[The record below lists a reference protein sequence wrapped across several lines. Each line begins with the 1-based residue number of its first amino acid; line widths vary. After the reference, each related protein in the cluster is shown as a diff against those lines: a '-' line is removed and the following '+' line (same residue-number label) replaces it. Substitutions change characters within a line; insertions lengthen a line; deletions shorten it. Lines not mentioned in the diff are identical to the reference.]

1 MSGFE
6 TILTLFLLIGV
17 GYVARRTLLAS
28 QSLVAL
34 NSFVFYIAVPVLLFL
49 SAYRLPLESLLQPG
63 YIGAFL
69 LATVL
74 TGLLAIVGARLW
86 FETRS
91 PEQHVMR
98 AVNSTF
104 ANFAYMGIPL
114 ISTLLGEQAHGPM
127 ICMILIGNLFIIGGA
142 QIAIEV
148 MRREGNGVSAVLK
161 TLDRSLLRSPVFLAT
176 VAGVLASW
184 LALPLPTVLTRAL
197 EIMAPSAIPV
207 ALFCLGAGLQ
217 FAALKHC
224 KLEMVWLIV
233 VKLLFQ
239 PLITLGVFLL
249 FGMDDPNWLL
259 ATVLLTALPTG
270 ALAHVVA
277 LRYDVSEQETSL
289 CVVLSTLLSAL
300 TVALWSGWLL

>member
-17 GYVARRTLLAS
+17 GYLAKRTILAEH
-28 QSLVAL
+28 SLAAL
-34 NSFVFYIAVPVLLFL
+34 NSFVFYIAVPALLFL
-49 SAYRLPLESLLQPG
+49 SAYRLPLDSLLQPA

-69 LATVL
+69 LATVI
-74 TGLLAIVGARLW
+74 TGLLAVLGARWW
-86 FETRS
+86 FPTRS

-98 AVNSTF
+98 AVNGTF

-114 ISTLLGEQAHGPM
+114 ISALLGERAYGPM
-127 ICMILIGNLFIIGGA
+127 ICIILVGNLFIIGGA
-142 QIAIEV
+142 QVLIES
-148 MRREGNGVSAVLK
+148 MRQQGSGFQALIR

-176 VAGVLASW
+176 VAGVGAS
-184 LALPLPTVLTRAL
+184 LLQLPLPAVVSNAL

-217 FAALKHC
+217 FAALKNC
-224 KLEMVWLIV
+224 KLEMVWLIT
-233 VKLLFQ
+233 VKLVFQ
-239 PLITLGVFLL
+239 PLITLGIFTG
-249 FGMDDPNWLL
+249 FGLTDPNWLL

-300 TVALWSGWLL
+300 TVAVWSGWLL